1 MRNNRQRITVDMEY
15 LMVRLL
21 SESFAESGMYY
32 ERPIEVRPEPDV
44 DSADVLPLV
53 IVGVGQGHMI
63 SNGAPGLAWEWNV
76 SLSILHDDEEE
87 CSDLADHTYELM
99 HGYHDNGAGIQD
111 VGSVV
116 YVEDV
121 SMPSRTG
128 TYITPAGGL
137 TQFDGA
143 WTVTVQKFT
152 RGDNNGL

>member
-1 MRNNRQRITVDMEY
+1 MRNRRTRITVDMEE

-21 SESFAESGMYY
+21 SDEYARSQLYY

-53 IVGVGQGHMI
+53 IVGVGQGQMMG
-63 SNGAPGLAWEWNV
+63 NGGPSLAWTWNV
-76 SLSILHDDEEE
+76 SLSILHDDEEA
-87 CSDLADHTYELM
+87 CSDLADHTYEMM
-99 HGYHDNGAGIQD
+99 HTFHDNGAGIEG
-111 VGSVV
+111 VGSVIH
-116 YVEDV
+116 VEDV

-143 WTVTVQKFT
+143 WTVTVQKF
-152 RGDNNGL
+152 

>member
-1 MRNNRQRITVDMEY
+1 MSPRKRITVDMEL

-21 SESFAESGMYY
+21 SDSYVASGEYINA
-32 ERPIEVRPEPDV
+32 PIEVRPEPDV

-53 IVGVGQGHMI
+53 IVGVGQGHMV
-63 SNGAPGLAWEWNV
+63 SNGGAGLAWVWNV
-76 SLSILHDDEEE
+76 SLSILHDDEEA

-99 HGYHDNGAGIQD
+99 HGFHDNGSGIPG
-111 VGSVV
+111 VGSVIH
-116 YVEDV
+116 VEDV

-143 WTVTVQKFT
+143 WTVTAMKF
-152 RGDNNGL
+152 

>member
-1 MRNNRQRITVDMEY
+1 MRQRITVDMEE

-21 SESFAESGMYY
+21 SDHYIASGEYTTS
-32 ERPIEVRPEPDV
+32 PVEVRPEPDV

-53 IVGVGQGHMI
+53 IVSVGQGQMVA
-63 SNGAPGLAWEWNV
+63 NGGPSLAWAWNV
-76 SLSILHDDEEE
+76 SLSILHDDEEG

-99 HGYHDNGAGIQD
+99 HGFHDNGAGIPG
-111 VGSVV
+111 VGSVI

-143 WTVTVQKFT
+143 WTVTVMKF
-152 RGDNNGL
+152 